1 MRIKFSVPLDRAG
14 KHTCCGAFLLS
25 GASAPYC
32 THLFCMVRAEFHSL
46 LLAAE
51 SYYWAATSV
60 STTVGP
66 WSAKLIKKEV
76 QSQIP

>member
-1 MRIKFSVPLDRAG
+1 MA
-14 KHTCCGAFLLS
+14 
-25 GASAPYC
+25 
-32 THLFCMVRAEFHSL
+32 RAEFHSL

-76 QSQIP
+76 